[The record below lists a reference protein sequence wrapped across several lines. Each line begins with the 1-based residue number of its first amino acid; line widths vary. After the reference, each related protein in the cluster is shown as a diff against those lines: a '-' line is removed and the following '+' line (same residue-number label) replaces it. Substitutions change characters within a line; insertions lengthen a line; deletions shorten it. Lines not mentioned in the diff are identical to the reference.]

1 MSHKLATPE
10 DTGSDTG
17 SGTGASSGAVGLRSH
32 LGSDRAFF
40 LLRTIF
46 TVAPILF
53 GLDKFFGLLTNWDS
67 YLAPWIDA
75 IVPGTAH
82 QAMFAVGIIE
92 IIAGIVVA
100 VAPKFGSLLVVAWLA
115 GIIIDLVSM
124 GQIFDIALRDFGLL
138 VAALALTALAFD
150 RPQKMTASMIAR
162 LITSCL
168 ITARRW

>member
-32 LGSDRAFF
+32 LGSDRAFV

-92 IIAGIVVA
+92 IVAGIVVA